1 MDGFRKAF
9 WIVIF
14 WKFFLLVLN
23 LLGIMV
29 GVIMPSIIDLIG
41 VWQNPQW
48 LDRFF
53 YLIEAFNIDDF

>member
-9 WIVIF
+9 WIVIC

-29 GVIMPSIIDLIG
+29 GVMMPSMTDLIG